1 MQILLIDDNEKLCK
15 LYQQLLIRGGHE
27 TRILTDSAKAMDTI
41 RESPPDLILLDIMME
56 PVSGWEVLEQI
67 RSSEEFSELP
77 VIILT
82 GKVLTAQEALQYGL
96 KIEGFVMKP
105 LERTMLLAAI
115 DEAKDLIDESDACYS
130 RALLSGLSPEKAF
143 ECKKAVKTKKILLF
157 LRDTLT
163 KQETLL
169 KKEAEHNDE
178 ILHSLDDLRAMIT
191 QEFQKIAHIT
201 ENCP

>member
-27 TRILTDSAKAMDTI
+27 TRILTDSAKALDTI

-96 KIEGFVMKP
+96 KIE
-105 LERTMLLAAI
+105 
-115 DEAKDLIDESDACYS
+115 
-130 RALLSGLSPEKAF
+130 
-143 ECKKAVKTKKILLF
+143 
-157 LRDTLT
+157 
-163 KQETLL
+163 
-169 KKEAEHNDE
+169 
-178 ILHSLDDLRAMIT
+178 
-191 QEFQKIAHIT
+191 
-201 ENCP
+201 